1 MAMARLERR
10 VPGVMQLAGMGV
22 ELAGAVLGGCLLG
35 YWIDRHFET
44 RPWGLLIGAS
54 MGIVGGLYNMIRKA
68 LGGSSGS
75 GGWPGGGGSEGQG
88 GGGAGAGSAGVGPGG
103 SGEGGRRD
111 AP

>member
-1 MAMARLERR
+1 MAMARLERQ

-68 LGGSSGS
+68 LPGLSRAGGRRV
-75 GGWPGGGGSEGQG
+75 GGD
-88 GGGAGAGSAGVGPGG
+88 GGGAGAGSAGVGSGG
-103 SGEGGRRD
+103 SGESGPRET
-111 AP
+111 P